1 MSLPAIIYLGFVVL
15 GLGISM
21 AQHGQPREGNHN
33 FWHTFIGGAI
43 TVSILA
49 WGGFFN

>member
-15 GLGISM
+15 GLGASM
-21 AQHGQPREGNHN
+21 VQHGRPKEGNHN
-33 FWHTFIGGAI
+33 FWHAFIGGAI
-43 TVSILA
+43 AVSILA